1 MVETHVSLNIMILTL
16 TLLGFYDF
24 FNCNIRLQ
32 TMPNIIKQQD
42 HRDLCLYFKIY
53 DAFHCVFSLNPN
65 DRKSEPIL
73 STATTLQRD
82 TARTTNRA
90 RNLSRGLGTTARY
103 NDRSI

>member
-42 HRDLCLYFKIY
+42 HRDLL
-53 DAFHCVFSLNPN
+53 
-65 DRKSEPIL
+65 
-73 STATTLQRD
+73 
-82 TARTTNRA
+82 
-90 RNLSRGLGTTARY
+90 LGTC
-103 NDRSI
+103 SQML